1 MQVRSCM
8 TDPEEFT
15 AIYRQNSS
23 GIFRFAVHMSGSR
36 TVAEEVTQEAF
47 LMLINSPGSFDPEKG
62 TITNFL
68 YGVARNLV
76 KRHLERDRRQQYLDD
91 FEEEFAAP
99 ANDLL
104 GDLTQRENLN
114 SLRCAVASLPPKY
127 REVIVLCDLQELSYE
142 GASEAIG
149 CAVGTVRSR
158 LHRGRALLIG
168 KMQTRCVV

>member
-15 AIYRQNSS
+15 SIYRQNSS
-23 GIFRFAVHMSGSR
+23 GIYRFAVHMSGNR
-36 TVAEEVTQEAF
+36 TVAEEVTQETF
-47 LMLINSPGSFDPEKG
+47 LALIHNPGSFDPNRG
-62 TITNFL
+62 TVAAFL

-91 FEEEFAAP
+91 IEEEFPAP
-99 ANDLL
+99 AGDLL
-104 GDLTQRENLN
+104 GDLTQRENLD
-114 SLRCAVASLPPKY
+114 SLRDAVASLPPKY

-142 GASEAIG
+142 AAAAAIG
-149 CAVGTVRSR
+149 CAVGTIRSR
-158 LHRGRALLIG
+158 LHRARALLIG

>member
-15 AIYRQNSS
+15 SIYRQNSS

-36 TVAEEVTQEAF
+36 TVAEEVTQETF
-47 LMLINSPGSFDPEKG
+47 LMLINSPAAFDPNRG
-62 TITNFL
+62 SVTAFL

-91 FEEEFAAP
+91 SAEEVVASGS
-99 ANDLL
+99 DLL
-104 GDLTQRENLN
+104 GDLTQRE
-114 SLRCAVASLPPKY
+114 SLDALRGAIASLPPKY
-127 REVIVLCDLQELSYE
+127 REVIVLCDLQELSYDA
-142 GASEAIG
+142 ASSAIG
-149 CAVGTVRSR
+149 CAVGTIRSR
-158 LHRGRALLIG
+158 LHRARALLIG